1 MQTILRLAKHSATRY
16 GLALVGTAAAL
27 VLALC
32 AVGVARQKPAPSPTP
47 SEKDEPEA
55 VKVYTEEVILPVVAF
70 DSRGRFDPSLEP
82 ADVLVLEDG
91 TPQRVRSVRRV
102 AANVIVVFDM
112 GGQLTDMPTKTP
124 RDTALKIVSSLRP
137 GDSVAV
143 IQNSLRVETL
153 ADWTTDAA
161 RASRVVTNG
170 FFSSK
175 RSRLSE
181 CLLAAAAKARE
192 KPVGNTHVVIFTD
205 GVEAQEDP
213 KRFGEAVKQITATQA
228 TTHVVNYST
237 LARASAKRHNGSLFD
252 LDFEM
257 KRWRRKYAEATR
269 RNDERL
275 ASLVREMGGR
285 LLLPANAAEA
295 AGQAEEVSRDI
306 GAQYVVTYAPGRPFS
321 DGGERRRVKVT
332 SRRLGLQLVAM
343 RDYVSPPAKPT
354 PN

>member
-1 MQTILRLAKHSATRY
+1 MLHRTTA
-16 GLALVGTAAAL
+16 GLALAL
-27 VLALC
+27 
-32 AVGVARQKPAPSPTP
+32 AVCGVSVARQRPAPSAPAP
-47 SEKDEPEA
+47 ERDEPEA
-55 VKVYTEEVILPVVAF
+55 VRVYTEEVILPVIAF

-82 ADVLVLEDG
+82 TDVLVLEDG
-91 TPQRVRSVRRV
+91 TPQRVRSVRRL

-112 GGQLTDMPTKTP
+112 GGQITDMPTKTP

-143 IQNSLRVETL
+143 VQNSGRVETL
-153 ADWTTDAA
+153 HDWTTDAA
-161 RASRVVTNG
+161 SAAHAIKTR

-181 CLLAAAAKARE
+181 CLLAAAAKAKE
-192 KPVGNTHVVIFTD
+192 KLVGNTHVVIFTD
-205 GVEAQEDP
+205 GVEARDDP
-213 KRFGEAVKQITATQA
+213 KLFGEAVRQIAATQA
-228 TTHVVNYST
+228 TTHVVTYST
-237 LARASAKRHNGSLFD
+237 LARASVKQHNGNLFD
-252 LDFEM
+252 VDFEM
-257 KRWRRKYAEATR
+257 RRWRKKYAEATR

-285 LLLPANAAEA
+285 LLLPSSAEEA

-321 DGGERRRVKVT
+321 DGGERRRITVT

-343 RDYVSPPAKPT
+343 RDYVSPPPART

>member
-1 MQTILRLAKHSATRY
+1 MFLRLSACV
-16 GLALVGTAAAL
+16 ALS
-27 VLALC
+27 LALC
-32 AVGVARQKPAPSPTP
+32 AACLAQQTPAPAPTP
-47 SEKDEPEA
+47 AEREGQET
-55 VKVYTEEVILPVVAF
+55 VKVYTEEVILPVVAV

-112 GGQLTDMPTKTP
+112 GGQITDMPTKTP
-124 RDTALKIVSSLRP
+124 RDTALKILASLRP

-143 IQNSLRVETL
+143 IQNSRRVETL

-161 RASRVVTNG
+161 HAAHAVRAR
-170 FFSSK
+170 FFSSS

-181 CLLAAAAKARE
+181 CLLAAAAKAKE

-205 GVEAQEDP
+205 GVEARDEP
-213 KRFGEAVKQITATQA
+213 KRFEEAVRQIVSTQA
-228 TTHVVNYST
+228 TTHVVTYST
-237 LARASAKRHNGSLFD
+237 LARASVKRHNGSPFD

-275 ASLVREMGGR
+275 ASLVGEMGGR
-285 LLLPANAAEA
+285 LLLPASAEEA
-295 AGQAEEVSRDI
+295 AGQAEEVARDI
-306 GAQYVVTYAPGRPFS
+306 GAQYVVAYAPARPFS
-321 DGGERRRVKVT
+321 DGGERRRIRVT

-343 RDYVSPPAKPT
+343 RDYVSPPPSQAPD
-354 PN
+354 